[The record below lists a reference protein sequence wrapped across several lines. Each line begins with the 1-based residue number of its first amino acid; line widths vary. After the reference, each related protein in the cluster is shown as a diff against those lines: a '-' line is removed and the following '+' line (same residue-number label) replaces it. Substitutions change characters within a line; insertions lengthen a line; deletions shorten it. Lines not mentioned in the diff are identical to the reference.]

1 MAAKSK
7 ARARAATRKQSK
19 PGKTKAKTSEE
30 IGGMLFVGSIIVFGV
45 IGTQVFQRTQRA
57 LRAAG
62 LANFA
67 AQADDIQVSGVV
79 SFGWEKCF
87 HVVMGLVG
95 VHLIRPKPQAAGDA
109 VDMSVDRE
117 GRHVQ

>member
-45 IGTQVFQRTQRA
+45 IGMMFWNT
-57 LRAAG
+57 G
-62 LANFA
+62 L
-67 AQADDIQVSGVV
+67 
-79 SFGWEKCF
+79 GW
-87 HVVMGLVG
+87 VLGVG
-95 VHLIRPKPQAAGDA
+95 VGFILMALAWAKG
-109 VDMSVDRE
+109 
-117 GRHVQ
+117 